1 MCVLFVFFIR
11 SQIESLPQGIVV
23 DFDIE
28 CGESTNDT
36 ANITF
41 LTDVDYIT
49 PVALCNGTEV
59 ILTPI
64 DDFRSTINA
73 SYPGGS
79 DVGCIFLRTYG
90 PGIDVYSVNIEVAHN
105 VNGTLIQNAD
115 DVYSL
120 TCSFGDEIDGHAD
133 ARKMIHFPPKA
144 LTDIKSRNITTNLTL
159 DVVDYGGVSLTG
171 KLIPL
176 GKNIRLKAEILAT
189 SNETSFRAFSCQAI
203 SYDGIETFDILIGGK
218 KDNISNIQRL
228 LQKGFTQG
236 EIQTEAKENG
246 NPLIIALTDA
256 KSAFDVVWHDGL
268 LREMNKVGL
277 CGDNLFFL
285 KDWYKGLNSNIK
297 WLGQTSRTF
306 LESQGVRQGG
316 VWSPTAYKIFIK
328 TPFSLHSKFIVSVL
342 ILVQYINA
350 NDINALKLIDTQ
362 EYALN
367 TPNKKNLTSFVK
379 FIVRNNEFQI
389 NEQLYKQNIGA
400 TIGGIFQQIA
410 QIICLSYH

>member
-1 MCVLFVFFIR
+1 MRPFSTLMCVLFVFFIR

-28 CGESTNDT
+28 CGENINDT

-73 SYPGGS
+73 SYPGGP

-133 ARKMIHFPPKA
+133 ARKIDDSHFPPKA

-176 GKNIRLKAEILAT
+176 GKNIRLKGEISAT

-203 SYDGIETFDILIGGK
+203 SYDGIETFNILIGGCGDGLIFK
-218 KDNISNIQRL
+218 KNN
-228 LQKGFTQG
+228 GFTTTG
-236 EIQTEAKENG
+236 SVTFSPFFKAFRMRG
-246 NPLIIALTDA
+246 NP
-256 KSAFDVVWHDGL
+256 
-268 LREMNKVGL
+268 
-277 CGDNLFFL
+277 
-285 KDWYKGLNSNIK
+285 YIK
-297 WLGQTSRTF
+297 FQCQFTAC
-306 LESQGVRQGG
+306 QQGG
-316 VWSPTAYKIFIK
+316 GCNGSTCYKDK
-328 TPFSLHSKFIVSVL
+328 
-342 ILVQYINA
+342 
-350 NDINALKLIDTQ
+350 
-362 EYALN
+362 
-367 TPNKKNLTSFVK
+367 
-379 FIVRNNEFQI
+379 R
-389 NEQLYKQNIGA
+389 
-400 TIGGIFQQIA
+400 
-410 QIICLSYH
+410 